1 MPFGCFA
8 QAAAAA
14 AGGLELDQV
23 AWWRRRTCGAA
34 SHTRG
39 RGWGDSPRAAVGCAG
54 FSDFSACRSMALD
67 AIFSEGWARD
77 IERQVHADEESK
89 RRAEAGYAAAEVE
102 HERHGWRHA
111 CRSGADGD
119 VTGEYDDL
127 ESEHPSKRQKLPG
140 QVGVLMV
147 CQSNLARSPAAAAV
161 FLQKAEEVG
170 TGDQF
175 FVDSCG
181 LGGGNPV
188 S

>member
-1 MPFGCFA
+1 MRSLRERSISRSP
-8 QAAAAA
+8 
-14 AGGLELDQV
+14 QV
-23 AWWRRRTCGAA
+23 V
-34 SHTRG
+34 
-39 RGWGDSPRAAVGCAG
+39 VGCAG
-54 FSDFSACRSMALD
+54 SRDCFRPLCRNIGSMALD
-67 AIFSEGWARD
+67 AIFSEGWAKD

-161 FLQKAEEVG
+161 FFQKAEAVG
-170 TGDQF
+170 TADQF